1 MLPSS
6 GLFAAVSCPYLK
18 RGFCERPHCL
28 YKHANR
34 VRSGVFGASN
44 KSPVADFAGVQN
56 DYDFTVGGL
65 LMTAETKDDCLQEI
79 ERINKEIE
87 TVKHEVERQQRT
99 LSRYK
104 TVQDDSRST
113 VSELAVSEPETAAK
127 GGYYYKPSSL
137 PKPYSQAKKYVVDNS
152 KPRTDLEYDPL
163 SNFSAYL
170 WSYNSTRKDQKA
182 KSGQSVR
189 RAGDALC
196 IDPNKTLV
204 HQAPLSRSPS
214 PEVLDDSKEE
224 GVLVIDLPPSP
235 DKQRGRAQQPCGAD
249 SKTEDIEEDLILV
262 DSPPANP
269 EVFKGKFATIEAD
282 KAVNTTCSAENAQA
296 PSVFSVSQE
305 CEHSSVSGSVFA
317 DLSRRFEDV
326 RSEHLKIGCPRAAD
340 CVVDS
345 SPEPGSLPQMSDS
358 LQDYNQTDLVVV
370 EEEVSSF
377 LAGLPQCELPCGVE
391 TMNPMWRHN
400 VSQKATFPY
409 ENAGANLSEAS
420 SQAQYLPGSRMQNTP
435 SVLPYGQKM
444 LSRMQAADDYASPA
458 SHLQHEAATS
468 GGSQWE
474 DQHVGASAKSH
485 STGAESLPSEKVSVK
500 AGNQDVIIISS
511 SSDEEEFNYSEMELS
526 DSDPM
531 EECYRI
537 FMESKEEQQG
547 AAEPAAAPVGEVD
560 VVMPEVKVTPKAL
573 PGEKRVA
580 HVAKR
585 AKLGES
591 SRPQPQVLV
600 PLRGPAA
607 PGSASQ
613 LSVTS
618 RTQQRASTLAAS
630 VNGAQTFISSTSQNK
645 PEILTPF
652 PSQTTAIKPIP
663 VENSYMN
670 CLPVGTAVIEVGK
683 NLHLILPEGTYPLPV
698 TSTASPVTSVLTP
711 IVPVH
716 MSPVTPIHAYH
727 ADPVIPVH
735 RYRPA
740 PPAPIPARGRKSL
753 SSSVFA
759 SSHSNPAAP
768 PTPQAAVHVPA
779 KPISTKR
786 RMKQRPE
793 EAKDK
798 VPHDV
803 RQRYINM
810 FTEEFLKTS
819 ASVNDAFEKA
829 LAEEKTLYNRSVNK
843 IKYLSVAVNALKR
856 LKNQNAAAAKGENEV
871 GSLRAKGR
879 IPLNLKKLKGHGDVA
894 LCQSLKE
901 YVLTEE
907 MLIESNFPLQH
918 PEKPGS
924 AALFADNKKGTA
936 DPLKRICCRCGATYA
951 VSQTGKHTRRE
962 ECTYHYGKGVENR
975 VPGGVETRYSCC
987 EGVMGAPGC
996 QVFKLHV
1003 HDAVS
1008 LDGFVSTQ
1016 PRPPSD
1022 HSCPGVYSVDCE
1034 MCYTTQGLELS
1045 RVTVV
1050 NSSLQVVYDTFV
1062 RPDNEVIDYNTRFSG
1077 ISEEDME
1084 GISTSIREV
1093 QETLLS
1099 FISAD
1104 TILIGHGLE
1113 TDLCALKLLHGTVVD
1128 TSVVFPHHLGP
1139 PHKLSLNSLTASYL
1153 RRIIQESV
1161 CGQDTAEDAAACME
1175 LMLWRVKEDRKAKKM

>member
-1 MLPSS
+1 
-6 GLFAAVSCPYLK
+6 
-18 RGFCERPHCL
+18 
-28 YKHANR
+28 
-34 VRSGVFGASN
+34 
-44 KSPVADFAGVQN
+44 
-56 DYDFTVGGL
+56 
-65 LMTAETKDDCLQEI
+65 MTAETKDDCLQEI

-547 AAEPAAAPVGEVD
+547 AAEPAAAPVSI
-560 VVMPEVKVTPKAL
+560 
-573 PGEKRVA
+573 RVPN
-580 HVAKR
+580 
-585 AKLGES
+585 E
-591 SRPQPQVLV
+591 
-600 PLRGPAA
+600 
-607 PGSASQ
+607 Q
-613 LSVTS
+613 LSCLLILKILYFFYNAFFLTGFLILVHVGGC
-618 RTQQRASTLAAS
+618 AAEFS
-630 VNGAQTFISSTSQNK
+630 V
-645 PEILTPF
+645 F
-652 PSQTTAIKPIP
+652 PSLG
-663 VENSYMN
+663 YMN

-759 SSHSNPAAP
+759 SSHSNPA
-768 PTPQAAVHVPA
+768 
-779 KPISTKR
+779 PISTKR

-856 LKNQNAAAAKGENEV
+856 LKNQNAAAAKGEFFFF
-871 GSLRAKGR
+871 SKGR